1 MNHIL
6 EAPFVREMCHITAN
20 MYRMGWDER
29 NGGNISWLL
38 EETAVTQYLDP
49 NEVLRTL
56 PLSFD
61 ASALAGR
68 YLIVTGTGRYFRNV
82 ERCPQ
87 ENMGVIRIA
96 QDGRSY
102 DILWGFEHG
111 GKPTSELPTHLMNH
125 IARLRVDP
133 QHRIVMHC
141 HPANIL
147 AMTYVHDLDDRAF
160 TKTLWRMSTECI
172 VVFPEG
178 ISVLPWMVCG
188 TNEIGEATAEKI
200 RDTRIVLWAAH
211 GIFGTGRDM
220 DEVFG
225 LIETVEKAAE
235 IYMKIGGREIR
246 QSITD
251 AELAALCKEFGL
263 TPREGYLDL

>member
-20 MYRMGWDER
+20 MYRKGWDER
-29 NGGNISWLL
+29 NGGNISWIL

-133 QHRIVMHC
+133 QHPHRD
-141 HPANIL
+141 A
-147 AMTYVHDLDDRAF
+147 
-160 TKTLWRMSTECI
+160 
-172 VVFPEG
+172 
-178 ISVLPWMVCG
+178 LPPPPTSW
-188 TNEIGEATAEKI
+188 
-200 RDTRIVLWAAH
+200 
-211 GIFGTGRDM
+211 
-220 DEVFG
+220 
-225 LIETVEKAAE
+225 
-235 IYMKIGGREIR
+235 
-246 QSITD
+246 
-251 AELAALCKEFGL
+251 
-263 TPREGYLDL
+263 P